1 MENPFSHSGIVTGAA
16 FCNRKQELADL
27 IYHAKNSQNVLLYS
41 HRRAGKTSL
50 THQLMAMLK
59 NERPRIKQLTSTF
72 N

>member
-1 MENPFSHSGIVTGAA
+1 MENPFSHSGIVTSAA
-16 FCNRKQELADL
+16 FCNRKQELTDL
-27 IYHAKNSQNVLLYS
+27 IYHVKNSQNVLLYS

-50 THQLMAMLK
+50 IHQLMAMLK